1 MVTFD
6 EYYREHLGLNQEN
19 PGQTVFAADRRS
31 EPVAL
36 FYLHHLISS
45 VINDKLI
52 HSISPQLVQ
61 AFKKQIAD
69 LSCNSISTDL
79 VREIDDAMF
88 EVLPLLSYSPM
99 RMHRMTIDSIEQMKK
114 PESFSVSTLTE
125 ESKPFFETQLSQRGS
140 RFTEFCWK
148 AREKTL
154 QEGRYFGI
162 IENDEI
168 AATAFISDID
178 SGAGN
183 LVVSTKSKYRRKGY
197 GKAVV
202 ARATEWCFEN
212 KIRPIYLVA
221 VANTPSVKLAE
232 GLGFETKSEEI
243 VVSGYIGTSV

>member
-6 EYYREHLGLNQEN
+6 EYYRKYLDLNQEN

-31 EPVAL
+31 EPVAF
-36 FYLHHLISS
+36 FYLHYSISTM
-45 VINDKLI
+45 INDKLI
-52 HSISPQLVQ
+52 HSVSPELVQ
-61 AFKKQIAD
+61 AFKKRIAN
-69 LSCNSISTDL
+69 LSSNSISTDL

-88 EVLPLLSYSPM
+88 EILPLLSYTPT
-99 RMHRMTIDSIEQMKK
+99 RMHRMTIDRLGQM
-114 PESFSVSTLTE
+114 ERQENYSVSTLSE
-125 ESKPFFETQLSQRGS
+125 DSKPLLEKQLSQRGS

-148 AREKTL
+148 AREKAL

-183 LVVSTKSKYRRKGY
+183 LVVSTKPKYRKKGY

-202 ARATEWCFEN
+202 TRATEWCIKN
-212 KIRPIYLVA
+212 VIRPIYLVA
-221 VANTPSVKLAE
+221 VTNEPSVKLAE

-243 VVSGYIGTSV
+243 VVSGYIGTNV